1 MTGQQTAMSPASL
14 DRQEAEQFCRRFEA
28 LFNVGDAAGM
38 TACYADDARLLAE
51 NSELVLGRPA
61 IEQFWR
67 AAIGRARAAGAVRT
81 IGLDDVISSGSL
93 GYTLGT
99 VTVGIPDGPTLVA
112 KYAVIWQR
120 DPDGRWRIAVD
131 SSSPNPRQG

>member
-1 MTGQQTAMSPASL
+1 MSPASL
-14 DRQEAEQFCRRFEA
+14 DRQEAERFCRRFEV

-38 TACYADDARLLAE
+38 TACYAEDARLLAE
-51 NSELVLGRPA
+51 NTELIMGRPA

-67 AAIGRARAAGAVRT
+67 AAIGRARIAGAART

-99 VTVGIPDGPTLVA
+99 VTVRIPDGPTLVT

-131 SSSPNPRQG
+131 SSSPNPREG